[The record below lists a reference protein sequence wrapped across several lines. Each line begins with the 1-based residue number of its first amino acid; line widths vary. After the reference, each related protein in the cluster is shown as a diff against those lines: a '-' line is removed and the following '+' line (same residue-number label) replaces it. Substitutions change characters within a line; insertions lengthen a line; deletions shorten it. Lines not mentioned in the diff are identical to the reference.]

1 VDRGGPEL
9 IQAKDAAGNDCLAEA
24 PPNVKGISAAPAPA
38 HSFFTHSA
46 RTRTH
51 SERDHLV

>member
-38 HSFFTHSA
+38 YSFFTHSA